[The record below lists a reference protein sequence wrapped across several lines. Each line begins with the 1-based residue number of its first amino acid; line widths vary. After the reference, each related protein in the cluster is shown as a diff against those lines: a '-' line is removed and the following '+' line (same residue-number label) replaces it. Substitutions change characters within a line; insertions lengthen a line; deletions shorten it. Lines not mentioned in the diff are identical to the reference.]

1 MEYLNGAKKGKIHGP
16 SPAIS
21 RRQAQRPSGGG
32 GGGVVPW
39 YPEIVPFARDLGFLL
54 LLRLLAP
61 P

>member
-16 SPAIS
+16 RPTIS

-39 YPEIVPFARDLGFLL
+39 YPEAVPFARDLGLL
-54 LLRLLAP
+54 LLL
-61 P
+61 